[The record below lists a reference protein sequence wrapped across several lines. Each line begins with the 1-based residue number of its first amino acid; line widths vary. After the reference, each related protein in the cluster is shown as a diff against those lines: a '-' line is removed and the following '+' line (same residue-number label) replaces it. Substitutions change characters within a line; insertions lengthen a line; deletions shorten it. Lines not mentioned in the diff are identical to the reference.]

1 MFYDNSRFVF
11 LAIIFSFYGDF
22 LSSNFLSSF
31 LAFYSFKIFSA
42 AFFAYVMAAASA
54 GWEEFY
60 SFVSVFLLSPGYN
73 WSYETA
79 RTFKASF
86 LSASFSASPSPPPN
100 SA

>member
-1 MFYDNSRFVF
+1 LFYDNSIFVF
-11 LAIIFSFYGDF
+11 FSIIFSVFADF
-22 LSSNFLSSF
+22 LSSYFLSSF

-42 AFFAYVMAAASA
+42 AFLAWVMAAASA
-54 GWEEFY
+54 GRDEFD

-79 RTFKASF
+79 STFKASF